1 MSLSF
6 CRVHSNLNAKGLLVP
21 VRSWLQADWIQ
32 ISLVTG
38 ITCPRCLPLVENEQS
53 WQQIESLI
61 SPSNGWFVPSGH
73 VDSEE
78 YEILEINDPLWN
90 FIRAH
95 CSQFIV
101 FLCFDGLSEENDYLR
116 WLNWWDFDTHLQRS
130 LLSNIVKVLLIL
142 SLFLSYFIIALH
154 SVKAFSL
161 CYLVFVS
168 FLMVV
173 FWTYE
178 GDKH

>member
-1 MSLSF
+1 MSEFLCF
-6 CRVHSNLNAKGLLVP
+6 CRVRSHLNAKGLLVP

-38 ITCPRCLPLVENEQS
+38 ITCPRCLQLVENEQS

-73 VDSEE
+73 VDIEE
-78 YEILEINDPLWN
+78 YEILEINGPLWN

-154 SVKAFSL
+154 SVDA
-161 CYLVFVS
+161 S
-168 FLMVV
+168 FLVLFGMCFFFDGCFLNV
-173 FWTYE
+173 W
-178 GDKH
+178 GG

>member
-1 MSLSF
+1 MSEFLYS
-6 CRVHSNLNAKGLLVP
+6 CRVRSNLNAKGLLVP

-38 ITCPRCLPLVENEQS
+38 ITCPRCLQLVENEQS

-61 SPSNGWFVPSGH
+61 SPSNGWFVPSRH
-73 VDSEE
+73 VDIEE
-78 YEILEINDPLWN
+78 FEILEINGPLWN

-130 LLSNIVKVLLIL
+130 LLSNILKVLLIL
-142 SLFLSYFIIALH
+142 FLFLSYFIIALH
-154 SVKAFSL
+154 SVEAFF
-161 CYLVFVS
+161 LVLFGICFFFDGC
-168 FLMVV
+168 FLNV
-173 FWTYE
+173 W
-178 GDKH
+178 GG